1 MEPTFDT
8 TNSMMDLKLGY
19 MKMYKECMCI
29 ISLLVFSKTKEKW
42 ETSFNPLKLFSRL
55 QSPS

>member
-42 ETSFNPLKLFSRL
+42 KTSFNPLKLFSRL
-55 QSPS
+55 QLPS